1 MVAVDAQNNDEIDIP
16 EFFSCAHPTIDKGIF
31 WKSRRKKT
39 YMPDELGEDVYIS
52 FIDMDFNPQFP
63 SDKIFYAHTLCT
75 NRHVA
80 EQIPVNGT
88 LQIEL
93 SSPINAVYCLDRPTD
108 QKSSI
113 KNGEMLWKLIS
124 ALSLNSVSFS
134 SDGIKKLKEIL
145 NLFADAANT
154 SLTREIDAIMS
165 IESSIKTKRISDQT
179 WCGFVRGSCVDITF
193 DETITN
199 LGLPLSLVISKFLT
213 MYTSI
218 NTFTEVSVRNS
229 TRNGVLKKWDHN
241 FGNKMYL

>member
-1 MVAVDAQNNDEIDIP
+1 
-16 EFFSCAHPTIDKGIF
+16 
-31 WKSRRKKT
+31 
-39 YMPDELGEDVYIS
+39 
-52 FIDMDFNPQFP
+52 
-63 SDKIFYAHTLCT
+63 
-75 NRHVA
+75 
-80 EQIPVNGT
+80 
-88 LQIEL
+88 
-93 SSPINAVYCLDRPTD
+93 
-108 QKSSI
+108 
-113 KNGEMLWKLIS
+113 MLWKLIS

-145 NLFADAANT
+145 NLFADAANA

-165 IESSIKTKRISDQT
+165 IESAIKTKRISDQT